1 MVATNSKSLRTVWKL
16 VAVALAIGVA
26 SSVMSDS
33 VLSEEISLEGKKDK
47 GGVRYGCMSDS
58 QKADL
63 FQKFE
68 RKNKRKVTIFERTLS

>member
-1 MVATNSKSLRTVWKL
+1 MVATNLKSFKTVWKL
-16 VAVALAIGVA
+16 LAVALAIGVA

-33 VLSEEISLEGKKDK
+33 VVSEEISLEGKKK
-47 GGVRYGCMSDS
+47 GVRYGCMTDS

-68 RKNKRKVTIFERTLS
+68 RKNKRKVILFVRSPS

>member
-1 MVATNSKSLRTVWKL
+1 MVATNSKSLGTVWKL
-16 VAVALAIGVA
+16 VAVALAFGVA

-33 VLSEEISLEGKKDK
+33 VHSEEMSLEGKKK
-47 GGVRYGCMSDS
+47 GVRYGCMTDS

-68 RKNKRKVTIFERTLS
+68 HNNKRKVTLFERTLS